1 MSLLLDT
8 DTVIFLLKDNA
19 EVQKNLRLH
28 IHDPIKI
35 SVVSIMELYY
45 GAYKSA
51 NTTANIATVR
61 RLETAL
67 DVLPVGLEVGSIFGS
82 VKAGLEKAG
91 TPLDD
96 LDLIIASTALAHN
109 LRLVTNNMKH
119 FRRIKGLRLSN
130 WVTNPR
136 EQ

>member
-8 DTVIFLLKDNA
+8 DTVIFLLKGNA

-28 IHDPIKI
+28 IQDPIKI